1 MATEGKI
8 FDTGNGKNNTE
19 FGCFD
24 GAEQN
29 LRTQERS
36 LSVNRYNEFLEDYE
50 AIQVTI
56 KQEYDDSSDQV
67 NTMTEDSLPTAAV
80 SQKRQHSP
88 TYNNSYH
95 SSLDNSITDN
105 SSMEEPPYKL
115 MKLEEIMDTHGQ
127 QVLYKDSHMPISV
140 KLEPPS
146 PERRQ
151 DYLSQVNFPNEFEM
165 RDKDVNLSSPSQIKN
180 NFHIKLEPQD
190 GEGSF
195 SSPDLSPDSPMSS
208 SSGSYLPGVP
218 SPIQSQVLKDEDSN
232 SFKNATVKADDQQ
245 KQLQLIK
252 LSQIRSAF
260 SNINRSNDRPKSVGQ
275 MFALKKRIKQ
285 AQLNGDSSLSENSK
299 RLVKILPAP
308 GKPVQTEPVD
318 LSVNKKTYDAMIS
331 GTPPLHELGGTSDL
345 DEPPT
350 VTLETVNKIGSAALL
365 SLQRIKAASDKFKSL
380 DTCNNNTVP
389 SPQPITMPY
398 TLSPVPNCDPFI
410 DREKKRRVHRCDFDG
425 CNKVYTKSSHLK
437 AHRRTHTGEKP
448 YVCNWEGPSVAT
460 HEEALRSRQWLI

>member
-308 GKPVQTEPVD
+308 GK
-318 LSVNKKTYDAMIS
+318 VNN
-331 GTPPLHELGGTSDL
+331 L
-345 DEPPT
+345 
-350 VTLETVNKIGSAALL
+350 
-365 SLQRIKAASDKFKSL
+365 
-380 DTCNNNTVP
+380 
-389 SPQPITMPY
+389 
-398 TLSPVPNCDPFI
+398 
-410 DREKKRRVHRCDFDG
+410 
-425 CNKVYTKSSHLK
+425 
-437 AHRRTHTGEKP
+437 
-448 YVCNWEGPSVAT
+448 
-460 HEEALRSRQWLI
+460 